1 MFDAPLFHCHFTCSE
16 MAPPP
21 ARSLVS
27 GCVAIFLN
35 TRSSFHSLAFGGKR
49 FIENAARSPQESSLL
64 VCQQMDWERG
74 KKTPRGC
81 TRELLQRIWRKIF
94 TKAGG
99 REMGGKHSCLFG
111 YPGCFRAECGPV
123 VERPFRRHTT
133 SPGPCPYCD
142 LSPFYCSSFPDLC
155 KKGPVVE

>member
-1 MFDAPLFHCHFTCSE
+1 MFDAPLFHSHFMCSQ

-49 FIENAARSPQESSLL
+49 FVENAARSPQESSLL

-74 KKTPRGC
+74 EKNPQGMRKGAAAEDLEENLHKGRGKRDGKE
-81 TRELLQRIWRKIF
+81 TLLSFWVSWVF
-94 TKAGG
+94 
-99 REMGGKHSCLFG
+99 
-111 YPGCFRAECGPV
+111 
-123 VERPFRRHTT
+123 
-133 SPGPCPYCD
+133 PC
-142 LSPFYCSSFPDLC
+142 
-155 KKGPVVE
+155 

>member
-49 FIENAARSPQESSLL
+49 FVENAARSPQESSLL
-64 VCQQMDWERG
+64 VCQQMDRERG
-74 KKTPRGC
+74 KNPPGDAQGSCCRG
-81 TRELLQRIWRKIF
+81 F
-94 TKAGG
+94 
-99 REMGGKHSCLFG
+99 GGKSSQRQG
-111 YPGCFRAECGPV
+111 E
-123 VERPFRRHTT
+123 ERWEGNTLVFLGILGVSVLNVALWLNAHLEGTQLVQGHVLT
-133 SPGPCPYCD
+133 
-142 LSPFYCSSFPDLC
+142 
-155 KKGPVVE
+155 VI